1 MSYYEMT
8 GNQSFVAGTGGTTI
22 YKFVEISGDDEV
34 ITADSAGAE
43 IIGVAAETV
52 AAGGTAPISTLH
64 GSTVMITLAGTLAAG
79 ALVMSDASGDAV
91 ASATAGSLE
100 AGQLVEGGVS
110 GDIVPMILQPTR
122 RHAA

>member
-8 GNQSFVAGTGGTTI
+8 ANVSLIAGTGGTTI
-22 YKFVEISGDDEV
+22 YKFVEMSGDKEV

-43 IIGVAAETV
+43 IVGVAAESV
-52 AAGGTAPISTLH
+52 LVGVVAPISTLH
-64 GSTVMITLAGTLAAG
+64 GSIVMITLAGTLSAG
-79 ALVMSDASGDAV
+79 ALVMSDASGDAI

-100 AGQLVEGGVS
+100 AGQLIEGGVD
-110 GDIVPMILQPTR
+110 GDIVPMLLQPTR